1 MTSKPLVSICLPLY
15 NGENYIAGAL
25 ESVLGQTYEEFELV
39 ICDDQSTDQTAE
51 IVAEYA
57 SRDARIK
64 YFRNEKRFGLFENYN
79 ETMRKA
85 QGKYIKPYA
94 HDDLFRLT
102 IVADMVNVLE
112 SDPGVAL
119 VNCARQWIDEDGK
132 PIAAG
137 SERDNKM
144 ASPFE
149 SDRKISGAEVM
160 KETFQE
166 MVNWLGEPVTMMFR
180 KEHMGTGFDAR
191 FVQLGDIEYW
201 YRILAHGDYYYLA
214 EPLCGFRKHASQHT
228 AKVRKTL
235 KSMLDW
241 MLLASKYRHLIADM
255 GLTEKEF
262 GVSFARRFITS
273 VRSDL
278 YSQGAT
284 GQGKYATLID
294 SDPLL
299 DSFEPNQTKER
310 DFLAEYHSF
319 CMSCLSEAG
328 RLQHDNL
335 QMVETTEELR
345 ESLAS
350 AKLRLAEQTTTLEA
364 LAAEKEAK
372 FAITEAEL
380 RQEIKELRATLS
392 EVGNSLSWKVTAPLR
407 SAKKLL

>member
-1 MTSKPLVSICLPLY
+1 MTSNPLVSICLPLY

-25 ESVLGQTYEEFELV
+25 ESVLGQTYGEFELV
-39 ICDDQSTDQTAE
+39 ICDDQSTDRTAE

-64 YFRNEKRFGLFENYN
+64 YFLNEKRFGLFENYN

-85 QGKYIKPYA
+85 QGRYIKPYA
-94 HDDLFRLT
+94 HDDLFRTT

-144 ASPFE
+144 ARPFE
-149 SDRKISGAEVM
+149 SDRKISGTEVM

-180 KEHMGTGFDAR
+180 KKHVGTGFDAR

-201 YRILAHGDYYYLA
+201 YRILSHGDYYYLA

-241 MLLASKYRHLIADM
+241 MLLASKYRHLIAEM
-255 GLTEKEF
+255 GLSEKEF
-262 GVSFARRFITS
+262 GIAFARRFITS
-273 VRSDL
+273 VRNDL
-278 YSQGAT
+278 YAQEGL
-284 GQGKYATLID
+284 GKYGQLIEN
-294 SDPLL
+294 DPML
-299 DSFEPNQTKER
+299 DAFEPDQAKER

-319 CMSCLSEAG
+319 CMSCLTEAS

-335 QMVETTEELR
+335 KMVETTEGLR
-345 ESLAS
+345 QSLAA
-350 AKLRLAEQTTTLEA
+350 AKLRLAEQ
-364 LAAEKEAK
+364 AASFEDSISNKESK
-372 FAITEAEL
+372 FAATEAEL
-380 RQEIKELRATLS
+380 KKEIEELRAALS
-392 EVGNSLSWKVTAPLR
+392 QVGNSLSWKVTAPLR
-407 SAKKLL
+407 SAKKLF

>member
-1 MTSKPLVSICLPLY
+1 MTSRPLVSICLPLY

-39 ICDDQSTDQTAE
+39 ICDDQSTDRTAE

-64 YFRNEKRFGLFENYN
+64 YFLNEKRFGLFENYN

-94 HDDLFRLT
+94 HDDLFRPT

-112 SDPGVAL
+112 SDPGIAL

-144 ASPFE
+144 ARPFD
-149 SDRKISGAEVM
+149 SDRRIAGAEVM
-160 KETFQE
+160 RETFQE

-180 KEHMGTGFDAR
+180 KDHVGTGFDAR

-201 YRILAHGDYYYLA
+201 YRILSQGDYYYLA

-241 MLLASKYRHLIADM
+241 MLLASKYRHLIAEM
-255 GLTEKEF
+255 GLSEKEF
-262 GVSFARRFITS
+262 GIAFARRFITS
-273 VRSDL
+273 VRNDL
-278 YSQGAT
+278 YAQDGL
-284 GQGKYATLID
+284 GKYGLLIEN
-294 SDPLL
+294 DPML
-299 DSFEPNQTKER
+299 DAFEPDQTKER

-319 CMSCLSEAG
+319 CMSCLSEAS

-335 QMVETTEELR
+335 KMVETTEELR
-345 ESLAS
+345 QSLAA
-350 AKLRLAEQTTTLEA
+350 AKLRLAEQ
-364 LAAEKEAK
+364 AASFEDSISNKEAK
-372 FAITEAEL
+372 FAATEAEL
-380 RQEIKELRATLS
+380 KKEIEELRAALS
-392 EVGNSLSWKVTAPLR
+392 QVGNSLSWKVTAPLR
-407 SAKKLL
+407 SAKKLF

>member
-1 MTSKPLVSICLPLY
+1 LPLY

-39 ICDDQSTDQTAE
+39 ICDDQSTDRTAE

-64 YFRNEKRFGLFENYN
+64 YFLNEKRFGLFENYN

-94 HDDLFRLT
+94 HDDLFRPT

-112 SDPGVAL
+112 SDPGIAL

-144 ASPFE
+144 ARPFD
-149 SDRKISGAEVM
+149 SDRRIAGAEVM
-160 KETFQE
+160 RETFQE

-180 KEHMGTGFDAR
+180 KDHVGTGFDAR

-201 YRILAHGDYYYLA
+201 YRILSQGDYYYLA

-241 MLLASKYRHLIADM
+241 MLLASKYRHLIAEM
-255 GLTEKEF
+255 GLSEKEF
-262 GVSFARRFITS
+262 GIAFARRFITS
-273 VRSDL
+273 VRNDL
-278 YSQGAT
+278 YAQDGL
-284 GQGKYATLID
+284 GKYGLLIEN
-294 SDPLL
+294 DPML
-299 DSFEPNQTKER
+299 DAFEPDQTKER

-319 CMSCLSEAG
+319 CMSCLSEAS

-335 QMVETTEELR
+335 KMVETTEELR
-345 ESLAS
+345 QSLAA
-350 AKLRLAEQTTTLEA
+350 AKLRLAEQ
-364 LAAEKEAK
+364 AASFEDSISNKEAK
-372 FAITEAEL
+372 FAATEAEL
-380 RQEIKELRATLS
+380 KKEIEELRAALS
-392 EVGNSLSWKVTAPLR
+392 QVGNSLSWKVTAPLR
-407 SAKKLL
+407 SAKKLF